1 MTTNFGGHMV
11 PGPEKRLP
19 GQSNAEY
26 GGRPDPNA
34 EYLVTQS
41 LHSSWELSWVMRAV
55 RAVFR
60 WFGRHWRPR

>member
-1 MTTNFGGHMV
+1 MV

-34 EYLVTQS
+34 EFVVAQF
-41 LHSSWELSWVMRAV
+41 LHSSWDLSWIMRASK
-55 RAVFR
+55 AVFR
-60 WFGRHWRPR
+60 WFGRRHRRR